1 MLKNIPKSNVSN
13 RQFKVY
19 KKFNATHAE
28 YPVLKIYDKSSDFH
42 TGSGMFDS
50 DNFERTVSGS
60 ITSSFHKYPM
70 YQSIKH
76 KYFTDNGLINMF
88 GAITDMSDFSNERRI
103 DETLFL
109 IPITQSRYG
118 DEIKPGSVKFTSP
131 QLASGSVLVDDK
143 KGNLVGTRK
152 KYQFLD
158 ADFGSFGTGS
168 LSNDGDLSRGVYL
181 RVSDTS
187 VTESIL
193 LSSDLDLMEPEMT
206 LTVEG
211 DTDDRTLVRW
221 DMFTNDIGGE
231 YISGSSDIRT
241 QGTIQFT
248 EPLNFLTSKLKP
260 IQYGNVLYQDGIVAI
275 TTHDVHNDDTL
286 EDIST
291 YELEYRSTK
300 TINEL
305 EVLVQAGSCEFNY
318 SQNPSAVEVTLS
330 GSYDFTPTP
339 IGPRRFGRPPLNWDS
354 EPRKIKYV
362 QDISRVSHYTGS
374 VTSSVT
380 NDYVSGS
387 WDDYYSKALTDPTG
401 SYLTTF
407 ITTIGLYNDR
417 GDLVAT
423 AKLPKPIKKYPDM
436 DVNFIV
442 RIDL

>member
-42 TGSGMFDS
+42 TGSGVFES
-50 DNFERTVSGS
+50 DEFERTVSGS
-60 ITSSFHKYPM
+60 ITASFHKYPM

-103 DETLFL
+103 DETVFL
-109 IPITQSRYG
+109 IPVTQSRVG
-118 DEIKPGSVKFTSP
+118 DGIKPGSVKFTSP
-131 QLASGSVLVDDK
+131 QLSSGSLLVDDK
-143 KGNLVGTRK
+143 KGNLIGTRK

-158 ADFGSFGTGS
+158 ADWGSFGTGS
-168 LSNDGDLSRGVYL
+168 LSNNGDLDRGVYL
-181 RVSDTS
+181 RVSDTF

-193 LSSDLDLMEPEMT
+193 LSSDLDLQGDCDMT

-211 DTDDRTLVRW
+211 DTDIRRLVRW

-231 YISGSSDIRT
+231 YITGSSDIRT

-248 EPLNFLTSKLKP
+248 EPLNFLTSNLKP
-260 IQYGNVLYQDGIVAI
+260 LQFGNVLYQDGIVAI

-286 EDIST
+286 QDIST

-305 EVLVQAGSCEFNY
+305 EVLVQAGDCEFNY
-318 SQNPSAVEVTLS
+318 SQNPSAVNVTL
-330 GSYDFTPTP
+330 GDSYQFEEDNGFALA
-339 IGPRRFGRPPLNWDS
+339 RRKRT
-354 EPRKIKYV
+354 RTIKYV
-362 QDISRVSHYTGS
+362 QDISRVAHYTGS

-401 SYLTTF
+401 SYLTTY
-407 ITTIGLYNDR
+407 ITTIGLYNDG
-417 GDLVAT
+417 GDLIAT

>member
-42 TGSGMFDS
+42 TGSGVFES
-50 DNFERTVSGS
+50 DEFERTVSGS
-60 ITSSFHKYPM
+60 ITASFHKYPM

-103 DETLFL
+103 DETVFL
-109 IPITQSRYG
+109 IPVTQSRVG
-118 DEIKPGSVKFTSP
+118 DGIKPGSVKFTSP
-131 QLASGSVLVDDK
+131 QLSSGSLLVDDK
-143 KGNLVGTRK
+143 KGNLIGTRK

-158 ADFGSFGTGS
+158 ADWGSFGTGS
-168 LSNDGDLSRGVYL
+168 LSNNGDLDRGVYL
-181 RVSDTS
+181 RVSDTF

-193 LSSDLDLMEPEMT
+193 LSSDLDLQGDCDMT

-211 DTDDRTLVRW
+211 DTDVRRLVRW

-231 YISGSSDIRT
+231 YITGSSDIRT

-248 EPLNFLTSKLKP
+248 EPLNFLTSNLKP
-260 IQYGNVLYQDGIVAI
+260 LQFGNVLYQDGIVAI

-286 EDIST
+286 QDIST

-305 EVLVQAGSCEFNY
+305 EVLVQAGDCEFNY
-318 SQNPSAVEVTLS
+318 SQNPSAVNVTL
-330 GSYDFTPTP
+330 GDSYQFEEDNGFALA
-339 IGPRRFGRPPLNWDS
+339 RRKRT
-354 EPRKIKYV
+354 RTIKYV
-362 QDISRVSHYTGS
+362 QDISRVAHYTGS

-401 SYLTTF
+401 SYLTTY
-407 ITTIGLYNDR
+407 ITTIGLYNDG
-417 GDLVAT
+417 GDLIAT

>member
-28 YPVLKIYDKSSDFH
+28 YPVLKIYDKTSDFH
-42 TGSGMFDS
+42 TGSGLFES
-50 DNFERTVSGS
+50 DEFERTVSGS
-60 ITSSFHKYPM
+60 ITASFHKYPM

-88 GAITDMSDFSNERRI
+88 GAITDMGDFSNERRI

-109 IPITQSRYG
+109 IPVTQSRVG
-118 DEIKPGSVKFTSP
+118 DGIKPGSVKFTSP
-131 QLASGSVLVDDK
+131 QLSSGSVLVDDG

-158 ADFGSFGTGS
+158 ADWGSFGTGS
-168 LSNDGDLSRGVYL
+168 LSNNGDLDRGVYL
-181 RVSDTS
+181 RVSDTF

-193 LSSDLDLMEPEMT
+193 LSSDLDLQGDCDMT
-206 LTVEG
+206 MTVEG
-211 DTDDRTLVRW
+211 DTDVRRLVRW

-231 YISGSSDIRT
+231 YITGSSDIRT

-260 IQYGNVLYQDGIVAI
+260 LQFGNVLYQDGIVAI

-286 EDIST
+286 EDVST

-305 EVLVQAGSCEFNY
+305 EVLVQAGGCEFNY
-318 SQNPSAVEVTLS
+318 SQNPSAVNVTL
-330 GSYDFTPTP
+330 GDSYQFEEDNGFALA
-339 IGPRRFGRPPLNWDS
+339 RRKRT
-354 EPRKIKYV
+354 RTIKFV
-362 QDISRVSHYTGS
+362 DDITRVSHYTGS

-380 NDYVSGS
+380 NDYVTGS

-401 SYLTTF
+401 SYLTTY
-407 ITTIGLYNDR
+407 ITTIGLYNDG

>member
-42 TGSGMFDS
+42 TGSGVFES
-50 DNFERTVSGS
+50 DEFERTVSGS
-60 ITSSFHKYPM
+60 ITASFHKYPM

-103 DETLFL
+103 DETVFL
-109 IPITQSRYG
+109 IPVTQSRVG
-118 DEIKPGSVKFTSP
+118 DGIKPGSVKFTSP
-131 QLASGSVLVDDK
+131 QLSSGSLLVDDK

-158 ADFGSFGTGS
+158 ADWGSFGTGS
-168 LSNDGDLSRGVYL
+168 LSNNGDLDRGVYL
-181 RVSDTS
+181 RVSDTF

-193 LSSDLDLMEPEMT
+193 LSSDLDLQGDCDMT

-211 DTDDRTLVRW
+211 DTDIRRLVRW

-231 YISGSSDIRT
+231 YITGSSDIRT

-248 EPLNFLTSKLKP
+248 EPLNFLTSNLKP
-260 IQYGNVLYQDGIVAI
+260 LQFGNVLYQDGIVAI

-286 EDIST
+286 QDIST

-305 EVLVQAGSCEFNY
+305 EVLVQAGDCEFNY
-318 SQNPSAVEVTLS
+318 SQNPSAVNVTL
-330 GSYDFTPTP
+330 GDSYQFEEDNGFALA
-339 IGPRRFGRPPLNWDS
+339 RRKRT
-354 EPRKIKYV
+354 RTIKYV
-362 QDISRVSHYTGS
+362 QDISRVAHYTGS

-401 SYLTTF
+401 SYLTTY
-407 ITTIGLYNDR
+407 ITTIGLYNDG
-417 GDLVAT
+417 GDLIAT